1 MGKIIKN
8 IVLLSILAGSFLFT
22 GSQDGRAAG
31 TFSSLAP
38 PLDKLRYQTGQAPL
52 DKLCY
57 QTGQADCPDSSLAPD
72 YSDFSLAPDYSENR
86 KMKEDNQRNQVLI
99 NLSLFQDIQR
109 NQVLIDSLF
118 YKRNSGADS
127 FKIGEILSGHSHA
140 WGENVGWVNFRAEG
154 VKLEIGGNILTGW
167 IEIKTLGWVYLGNG
181 KPENGLRYS
190 NSHGRDYGVNNDK
203 EGNLS
208 GYAWSENVGW
218 INFDKVTIYKEGNF
232 FGYAFSKNVGRIKF
246 NSGGSV
252 EYMVKTDPYPWKEIG
267 VREEIKAAN
276 GSFPGNESES
286 INICAGSREFTIPPT
301 SISLDLY
308 LDEAGKTIE
317 DEIVLGFETAENKI
331 DLRAAEEVSHA
342 RGPPEREQLNII
354 SKQFVVQSFRVADQA
369 VLKGCTAFNLFMDI

>member
-1 MGKIIKN
+1 MEKIIKN
-8 IVLLSILAGSFLFT
+8 IVVLSVLAGIFLFS
-22 GSQDGRAAG
+22 GSQNSRAAG

-38 PLDKLRYQTGQAPL
+38 PLDKLRYQTGQA
-52 DKLCY
+52 
-57 QTGQADCPDSSLAPD
+57 D
-72 YSDFSLAPDYSENR
+72 YSH
-86 KMKEDNQRNQVLI
+86 Q
-99 NLSLFQDIQR
+99 SLFNVPIQFPLR
-109 NQVLIDSLF
+109 SLRLCGD
-118 YKRNSGADS
+118 K
-127 FKIGEILSGHSHA
+127 KVGEITESHSHA
-140 WGENVGWVNFRAEG
+140 WGENVGWVNFRPEG

-167 IEIKTLGWVYLGNG
+167 IEIKTLGWVYVGDG

-190 NSHGRDYGVNNDK
+190 NSYGRDYGVNNDK
-203 EGNLS
+203 KGNLS

-218 INFDKVTIYKEGNF
+218 INFDKVNICKEGNF
-232 FGYAFSKNVGRIKF
+232 SGYAFSKNIGRIKF

-276 GSFPGNESES
+276 GSFPGNESDGIS
-286 INICAGSREFTIPPT
+286 ICTGSREFTIPPT

-331 DLRAAEEVSHA
+331 DLRIDEETRKA
-342 RGPPEREQLNII
+342 RGPPEREKLNII
-354 SKQFVVQSFRVADQA
+354 SKQFVVQSFGASDQA